1 MLPKM
6 SSGAG
11 NSGGRRL
18 WRKLVGL
25 GSVIGIGAGSMLVG
39 LGVTSTAV
47 ASASTDPS
55 CTFSANGQSGVGNE
69 SQPILL
75 TGLTASSSVS
85 VNCTGLPGGETMA
98 TVQAS
103 PLAVVTQP
111 FSLTLLGSEADL
123 STASLGMANGGGVYT
138 TTMNVGT
145 TGAGTFSG
153 GGTLAGTTFV
163 GDPNAQCPPTQAQIN
178 AGLVTCV
185 IAVDDVTK
193 TTAPNAAASQ
203 ADFAGLA
210 LLDFS
215 GQAKPQVP
223 PTISFN
229 PPLAA
234 AGHSATVTDAG
245 SATSWWA
252 GGWWA
257 GGYPNNGLIAGPY
270 TIPASNV
277 LVNGKQATS
286 SSVQVDPAVYCFYG
300 GTATSCNAGSGL
312 DTPGSGQ
319 LFPAQLSGSV
329 AIPSTVSASSA
340 AVTIYEPNNWGTSFP
355 GNNTNSAFPSS
366 DLTATGN
373 VGITDIGYWE
383 VASDGGIFPFGT
395 ANYLG
400 SMGGKPLA
408 KPVVG
413 MAATPSGGG
422 YWEVASDGGVFAFG
436 DAQFYGSMGG
446 KPLDKPVVGIAATPD
461 GGGYWEVASDG
472 GVFAFGDAHFYGSM
486 SGKPLDKPVVGIAAT
501 PGGGGYWEVASDGGI
516 FTFGDAQFYG
526 SMGGKP
532 LDKPVVSIASN
543 PNGGGYWEAGADGG
557 IFTFGDVN
565 YLGSMGGIK
574 LNKPVVGM
582 WSTGKGNGYWEAASD
597 GGIFNFSSAAP
608 FLGSIVGTKLNAPVV
623 GGALVTVPPTS
634 SLTLANTTTSSGY
647 GAAGQT
653 IPYSYQVTNTGETT
667 LTNIAVTDDHNSV
680 SCPSGTLTKGASE
693 TCTGSYTVVQAD
705 VDSGSVTNSATVAGT
720 TSSGT
725 TVSSSPSV
733 VTLLANSATSS
744 MTMSKE
750 STTES
755 FAAAN
760 DEIDYQYTV
769 TNTGTT
775 TLSDIAVSDS
785 ATNPND
791 PNLVP
796 VPAPTPVTVNCPSA
810 TLAPGASEV
819 CTSTYTVTQ
828 ADVDSGQAGDTPPT
842 GSDPAGTPWV
852 QNSATASAENP
863 SGAVVGPTA
872 AQTVYVYGTGAT
884 GDISLAKTSTS
895 TFTASGQTLNYN
907 YVVTNTGTISLNFV
921 GVTDEVTPADT
932 PITVTCPLPDDL
944 TDTLAPGASETCT
957 ASYTTTSGDVTNGG
971 VTNEATASGQDVNEE
986 NLFTANDSVTIPLT

>member
-25 GSVIGIGAGSMLVG
+25 GAVVGIGAGSMLVG
-39 LGVTSTAV
+39 VGVTSTVPGA
-47 ASASTDPS
+47 AASTDPS

-69 SQPILL
+69 SQPFLL
-75 TGLTASSSVS
+75 TGLSSSSSVS
-85 VNCTGLPGGETMA
+85 VNCTGLPANETMA

-111 FSLTLLGSEADL
+111 FSLSLLGSEADL
-123 STASLGMANGGGVYT
+123 DSASLGSASGGGVYT
-138 TTMNVGT
+138 TSMTLGT

-153 GGTLAGTTFV
+153 GGSLAGTSFAA
-163 GDPNAQCPPTQAQIN
+163 DPNAQCPPTQAQIN

-185 IAVDDVTK
+185 IAVDDVTA
-193 TTAPNAAASQ
+193 TTAPGATASQ

-223 PTISFN
+223 PTVSFN
-229 PPLAA
+229 PPLVA

-277 LVNGKQATS
+277 LVNGKQASS
-286 SSVQVDPAVYCFYG
+286 SSVQVSPAVYCFYG
-300 GTATSCNAGSGL
+300 GTATSCNAGTA

-329 AIPSTVSASSA
+329 AIPSTVTSSSA

-355 GNNTNSAFPSS
+355 GNNTNPAFPSS

-373 VGITDIGYWE
+373 VGITDVGYWE
-383 VASDGGIFPFGT
+383 VASDGGIFQFGT
-395 ANYLG
+395 ANFYG
-400 SMGGKPLA
+400 SMGGKPLN

-413 MAATPSGGG
+413 MAATPNGGG
-422 YWEVASDGGVFAFG
+422 YWEVASDGGIFAFG
-436 DAQFYGSMGG
+436 DAQFYGSKGG
-446 KPLDKPVVGIAATPD
+446 KPLNEPIVGIAATPD

-472 GVFAFGDAHFYGSM
+472 GIFAFGDAQFYGSM
-486 SGKPLDKPVVGIAAT
+486 SGKPLNEPVVGIAVA

-516 FTFGDAQFYG
+516 FAFGDAQFHG

-532 LDKPVVSIASN
+532 LNKPVAGVAAT
-543 PNGGGYWEAGADGG
+543 PDGGGYWEVATDGG
-557 IFTFGDVN
+557 IFTFGDTN
-565 YLGSMGGIK
+565 YFGSMGGMK

-582 WSTGKGNGYWEAASD
+582 WATGKGDGYWEAASD
-597 GGIFNFSSAAP
+597 GGIFDFGAAP
-608 FLGSIVGTKLNAPVV
+608 FLGSMGGTKLNEPVV
-623 GGALVTVPPTS
+623 GGALVPVPPTS
-634 SLTLANTTTSSGY
+634 SLTLAKTTTSSGY

-653 IPYSYQVTNTGETT
+653 IPYSYLVTNTGATT
-667 LTNIAVTDDHNSV
+667 LTNIAVTDNKNSV
-680 SCPSGTLTKGASE
+680 SCPSGTLAKGASE
-693 TCTGSYTVVQAD
+693 TCTGTYTVTQAD
-705 VDSGSVTNSATVAGT
+705 VDGGSVTNAATVAGT
-720 TSSGT
+720 TPSGT
-725 TVSSSPSV
+725 IVSSSPSV
-733 VTLLANSATSS
+733 VTVLANSATSS
-744 MTMSKE
+744 MTMTKS
-750 STTES
+750 STTPS
-755 FAAAN
+755 FAAAG
-760 DEIDYQYTV
+760 DLIDYQYTV

-775 TLSDIAVSDS
+775 TLSDIAVTDAAS
-785 ATNPND
+785 NPND
-791 PNLVP
+791 VNLIP
-796 VPAPTPVTVNCPSA
+796 VPAPTPVTVNCPST
-810 TLAPGASEV
+810 TLAPGSNEV

-828 ADVDSGQAGDTPPT
+828 ADVDSGQAGTTPPT
-842 GSDPAGTPWV
+842 GSDPTGTPWV

-863 SGAVVGPTA
+863 GGAAVGPTA

-884 GDISLAKTSTS
+884 GGISLSKTSTS
-895 TFTASGQTLNYN
+895 SFTASGQVLSYN
-907 YVVTNTGTISLNFV
+907 YLVTNTGTISLYAV
-921 GVTDEVTPADT
+921 GVTDTLIP
-932 PITVTCPLPDDL
+932 TVTCPE
-944 TDTLAPGASETCT
+944 DTLAPGASETCNG
-957 ASYTTTSGDVTNGG
+957 SYTTTATDVSNGL
-971 VTNEATASGQDVNEE
+971 VTNEGTATGYDVDFGNPY
-986 NLFTANDSVTIPLT
+986 TDNDSLTIHYTG